1 MAYDV
6 NCDLCVDSPPPP
18 LVGRKADSDRCSYD
32 FGEVQQIIF
41 SLHRLISVRMIVCK
55 LFSLY

>member
-6 NCDLCVDSPPPP
+6 SCDLCVDSSR

-32 FGEVQQIIF
+32 FGEVQQVIF
-41 SLHRLISVRMIVCK
+41 FLHRLISVRMIVCM
-55 LFSLY
+55 LFSLH